1 MTQSYINI
9 GPGQTDLEG
18 WVEQTFYG
26 VRQNRQTGLASID
39 KIIPGD
45 GVISLPDAYTVRSND
60 YVNWDWTYNTFT
72 WYWGE
77 NGRLIMEVL

>member
-60 YVNWDWTYNTFT
+60 YVNWDWTYNTFN
-72 WYWGE
+72 WYWGQ

>member
-9 GPGQTDLEG
+9 CPGQTDLEG

-45 GVISLPDAYTVRSND
+45 GVISLPDAYTVRYND
-60 YVNWDWTYNTFT
+60 YVNWDWTYNTFN
-72 WYWGE
+72 WYWGQ

>member
-45 GVISLPDAYTVRSND
+45 GVISLPDAYTVRYND
-60 YVNWDWTYNTFT
+60 YVNWDWTYNTFN
-72 WYWGE
+72 WYWGQ
-77 NGRLIMEVL
+77 NGLLIMEVL